1 MDESSFGGECAE
13 PPSTS
18 PEHDDPPGISGNLA
32 TLTVA
37 ELSAANTKTNKS
49 VTNTSGRSSVLNL
62 ARNAVHTASPARHN
76 PVISQA
82 VAEKIA
88 GQPSRSHRNGVQ
100 LDTALHSGTPPRKEN
115 ALTVQFRERFYP
127 DATDED
133 WDDWRWQ
140 SRHRIKTLEQF
151 ERILELSGEERDVL
165 SDGGTLLPT
174 AITPYY
180 MSLLD
185 PENPLQALRKTVVPT
200 TREFVRTAGE
210 ADDPLGEDGHS
221 PVPGL
226 VHRYPDRVLLLPLDF
241 CSTYCRYCTRS
252 RVVGHGEIQPNV
264 QRLEAIFHYLEEAT
278 QVRDVLISGGDP
290 LALSDEKLEWIIG
303 RLRAIPHIEFIRIGT
318 KMPAVLPQRITPELV
333 TMLKKYH
340 PIWMSVHFLH
350 PEECTVESKQA
361 CERLVDA
368 GIPLGSQTVLLKGVN
383 DEVEIMKSLVHKL
396 LLMRVRPY
404 YLYQCDPISGSSHF
418 RTPVSKGLEIIQG
431 LRGFTTGY
439 AVPTYVIDAPG
450 GGGKISLQPDSVV
463 GRDGDDILLKNF
475 EGKVFRYP
483 DPVGS

>member
-1 MDESSFGGECAE
+1 MDETSFGGESAE
-13 PPSTS
+13 PPSVG
-18 PEHDDPPGISGNLA
+18 PEHDDPPGISVNTGQL
-32 TLTVA
+32 TVLTVA
-37 ELSAANTKTNKS
+37 ERIATQLKTKTTANM
-49 VTNTSGRSSVLNL
+49 SVLNL
-62 ARNAVHTASPARHN
+62 ARKKMPPIATKPQHPTNGHSVVAEVANPLADSSRSGARIDAGHHTAAPA
-76 PVISQA
+76 
-82 VAEKIA
+82 
-88 GQPSRSHRNGVQ
+88 
-100 LDTALHSGTPPRKEN
+100 RKEN
-115 ALTVQFRERFYP
+115 PLTVQFRERFYP
-127 DATDED
+127 DASNED

-151 ERILELSGEERDVL
+151 ERVLELSTEERDVL

-174 AITPYY
+174 AVTPYY

-290 LALSDEKLEWIIG
+290 LALSDEKLEWIIS

-318 KMPAVLPQRITPELV
+318 KMPAVLPQRITPELCS
-333 TMLKKYH
+333 MLRKFH
-340 PIWMSVHFLH
+340 PIWMSVHYLH
-350 PEECTVESKQA
+350 PDECTVESKQA
-361 CERLVDA
+361 CERLIDA

-383 DEVEIMKSLVHKL
+383 DEVEIMKQLVHKL

-450 GGGKISLQPDSVV
+450 GGGKIPLQVDSVI
-463 GRDGDDILLKNF
+463 GRDGDDLILRNF
-475 EGKVFRYP
+475 EGKTFRYP
-483 DPVGS
+483 DPI